1 MEAKANISESFWLLS
16 SDSVGLLTN
25 WFYDELTAPK
35 KGLSE
40 RHRFRFGRDHC
51 HTVSGN
57 SRSVES
63 QPTSPK
69 NQLLSVL

>member
-1 MEAKANISESFWLLS
+1 
-16 SDSVGLLTN
+16 LLTN

-35 KGLSE
+35 KAPSAGN
-40 RHRFRFGRDHC
+40 RFRFQSDHC

-63 QPTSPK
+63 QPRSPK